1 MVILKKIRSA
11 TLVETMVASVIIVI
25 VFVVAS
31 LSVNNIFRGTINSDD
46 SALRNRVNELTYF
59 IQNKKIKVPFYEETA
74 LWDIAIEKQG
84 EKTVMEVSNKKNGT
98 EETIKIEIWE

>member
-31 LSVNNIFRGTINSDD
+31 LSVNNIFKGVINSDD
-46 SALRNRVNELTYF
+46 SALRNRINELTYF

-74 LWDIAIEKQG
+74 PWDIAIEKQ
-84 EKTVMEVSNKKNGT
+84 EEEIVMEISNKKNGR
-98 EETIKIEIWE
+98 EETRKIEIWD

>member
-11 TLVETMVASVIIVI
+11 TLLETMIASVIIVI

-31 LSVNNIFRGTINSDD
+31 LSVNNIFKGAINSDD

-59 IQNKKIKVPFYEETA
+59 IHNKKIKVPFYEETA
-74 LWDIAIEKQG
+74 LWDIAIEKQ
-84 EKTVMEVSNKKNGT
+84 EEEIVMEISNKKNGR
-98 EETIKIEIWE
+98 EETRKIEIWD